1 MKRLLEPIVVLI
13 GRFSYRHKLIA
24 TALIFG
30 LPLLAAVALIVAELQ
45 QRENAL
51 GIERTTLAL
60 QMPAL
65 RLLAGLHIFTATAQ
79 GHQAGAAGLDG
90 ELAKRG
96 EAVGRAEQAF
106 AAALRAHPLA
116 ARDMERWQDWARQ
129 WGTLAGQ
136 ATSLDDNALAESHAA
151 LARLLRAHLGRLND
165 ASRLTLD
172 GDPVANP
179 LIDTLTHKLRSL
191 LDNTGKA
198 ARLGVAAIARQRL
211 KANARAE
218 LTLVRGGYD
227 PLVVWSIENFE
238 KAAQYR
244 PGLQTTLDELAGR
257 INAAY
262 LGVQEALTIK
272 VLDTSDFD
280 MPADAYLARNAAAL
294 DETLAIAEALAGHID
309 ALLAERAQAL
319 AATRNLV
326 LATIGL
332 VLAAV
337 AVAFFAAYMAI
348 MRGLRG
354 VADATVAMAG
364 GDLRARVRIVSRDEL
379 GQVGE
384 HFNRM
389 GETFSGLIRD
399 TADAAR
405 RIDAAAGELHGSSAR
420 ITHASERQSEASGRV
435 AAAVEE
441 LSTSISEVAA
451 HAEAT
456 AGIAQ
461 QAAAAANQEE
471 ERARAAIEEMGRVVA
486 RVEGAIAGIRALESR
501 SREISKI
508 VQVIQEIADQTNLL
522 ALNAAIE
529 AARAGDAGRGF
540 SVVADEVRKLADRT
554 GASTREIDGV
564 VRAVQNDIH
573 AVVVDMDS
581 SGRDIAQSAAT
592 IDALARA
599 LVDLRLAVDQSAL
612 HVADIVHAAQHERS
626 ASTDIARNV
635 EEIATMADQNHLAL
649 RAATE
654 AADHLSRLADE
665 LNRSIASLRTA

>member
-1 MKRLLEPIVVLI
+1 MKRLLEPFVVLI

-24 TALIFG
+24 TAMIFG

-45 QRENAL
+45 QREDAL
-51 GIERTTLAL
+51 RVERATLAL

-65 RLLAGLHIFTATAQ
+65 RLLAGLHAFTATAQ
-79 GHQAGAAGLDG
+79 GQQAGAPGLG
-90 ELAKRG
+90 SELAARG
-96 EAVGRAEQAF
+96 AAVGQAEQAF
-106 AAALRAHPLA
+106 AAALRTHPLA
-116 ARDMERWQDWARQ
+116 AQDMEQWQDWPRQ
-129 WGTLAGQ
+129 WNTLASQ
-136 ATSLDDNALAESHAA
+136 AAHLDDNALAESHAA

-172 GDPVANP
+172 GDPAANP

-227 PLVVWSIENFE
+227 PLVVWSIDNFE
-238 KAAQYR
+238 KAAHYR
-244 PGLQTTLDELAGR
+244 PELQAPLDALTGR

-280 MPADAYLARNAAAL
+280 MPAEAYLARHAAAL
-294 DETLAIAEALAGHID
+294 EETLAVAAQLAERID

-326 LATIGL
+326 FAAIAL
-332 VLAAV
+332 VLAGV
-337 AVAFFAAYMAI
+337 AVAFVSAYMAI
-348 MRGLRG
+348 MRGLHG
-354 VADATVAMAG
+354 LAAATVAMAG
-364 GDLRARVRIVSRDEL
+364 GDLRARVSIGSRDEL
-379 GQVGE
+379 GQVGT

-405 RIDAAAGELHGSSAR
+405 RIDAAAGELHDSSAH
-420 ITHASERQSEASGRV
+420 ITHASERQSDAAERV

-456 AGIAQ
+456 AGITRR
-461 QAAAAANQEE
+461 AAAAASQEE
-471 ERARAAIEEMGRVVA
+471 ERARAAIEEMRRVTT
-486 RVEGAIAGIRALESR
+486 RVDGAIAGIRALESR

-564 VRAVQNDIH
+564 VRAVQDDIH

-581 SGRDIAQSAAT
+581 SGRDIGQSAAT
-592 IDALARA
+592 VHELAQA
-599 LVDLRLAVDQSAL
+599 LVDLRAAVDESAR
-612 HVADIVHAAQHERS
+612 HVADIVNAAQHERS
-626 ASTDIARNV
+626 ASTDIAQNV
-635 EEIATMADQNHLAL
+635 QEIASMADQNHHAL
-649 RAATE
+649 RAATA
-654 AADHLSRLADE
+654 AADHLTRLADE